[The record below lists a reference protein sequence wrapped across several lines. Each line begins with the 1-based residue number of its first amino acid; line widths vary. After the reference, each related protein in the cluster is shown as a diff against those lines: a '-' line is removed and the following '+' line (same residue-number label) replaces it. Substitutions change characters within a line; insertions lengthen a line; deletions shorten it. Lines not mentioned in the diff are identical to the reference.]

1 MGDAA
6 NITDETCFDKAT
18 GGKQGLFGL
27 FLSINVNN
35 LFLLQC

>member
-1 MGDAA
+1 MGNAA
-6 NITDETCFDKAT
+6 NITDEARIDKAT
-18 GGKQGLFGL
+18 GGKQWLFGL